1 MKNAINSK
9 LNFTKQDIKSYC
21 FYFLFTVF
29 SIVNGNLLFA
39 DSPLTS
45 TKFCEAYKGQDIVKL
60 ASRTEGKL
68 TDELMNYLIDDE
80 KPLEVKI
87 ALINQLG
94 WNFENK
100 NNSTIFFDFI
110 KLNYGYRSTN
120 DFIERAN
127 GQLLICMAY
136 LKAMD
141 NYFDVTEAYIFAT
154 NAKIKNKESYTV
166 NIICA
171 LIGAQMSLDEND
183 WCGVYILTNNVRIN
197 RGLNKDMKQESI
209 DIIFNYMDDY
219 KSYCN

>member
-1 MKNAINSK
+1 MKNSVFPIINFK
-9 LNFTKQDIKSYC
+9 KIEIQSYS

-29 SIVNGNLLFA
+29 SILNGNLVLA

-45 TKFCEAYKGQDIVKL
+45 TNFHEAYKGQEIVRL
-60 ASRTEGKL
+60 ASKSEGKL

-94 WNFENK
+94 WDFENK
-100 NNSTIFFDFI
+100 NNSTIFFDFLKI
-110 KLNYGYRSTN
+110 NFGFRSTN

-127 GQLLICMAY
+127 CQLLICMAY

-141 NYFDVTEAYIFAT
+141 NYFDVKEAYIFAT
-154 NAKIKNKESYTV
+154 NAKLKCKESYTV